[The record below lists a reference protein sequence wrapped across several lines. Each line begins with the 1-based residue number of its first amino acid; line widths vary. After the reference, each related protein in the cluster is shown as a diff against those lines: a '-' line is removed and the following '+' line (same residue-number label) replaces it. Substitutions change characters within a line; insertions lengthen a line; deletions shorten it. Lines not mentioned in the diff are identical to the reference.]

1 MGGVPGTP
9 PTDKSRNIAD
19 SHLAEI
25 TEAQHMAEPTGG
37 CHHGNPST
45 GFKALVSGF
54 DDKCNEGEEEE
65 EEEEEVCPRLCPDSP
80 ETLNDS

>member
-1 MGGVPGTP
+1 
-9 PTDKSRNIAD
+9 
-19 SHLAEI
+19 
-25 TEAQHMAEPTGG
+25 MAEPTGG

-65 EEEEEVCPRLCPDSP
+65 EEEVCPRHDKLSFICPPLMFPKTFISADAKGCNHQGATRDLS
-80 ETLNDS
+80 